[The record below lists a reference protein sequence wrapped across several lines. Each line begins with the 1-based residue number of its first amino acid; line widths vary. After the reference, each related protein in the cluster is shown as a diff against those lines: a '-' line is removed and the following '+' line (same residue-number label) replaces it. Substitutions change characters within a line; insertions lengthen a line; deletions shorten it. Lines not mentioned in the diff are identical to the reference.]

1 MFTVSSSRLRVA
13 LVFRAANTVND
24 GIVCDRV
31 WKPSF
36 FTKEFPFTICRNYF
50 CPIQVIMSRFFT
62 NILWILFAN
71 VFFWPEEMLKFY
83 FCIIP
88 SEIRKIEENFDI
100 WHRNFFVADVK
111 SYFCV
116 HFGPEPCDTNR
127 VDQLYISWF
136 SKQLFIL
143 SSIWFGIHFA
153 FFHQTFLWKE
163 KFRSIDYSHTSIAE
177 N

>member
-1 MFTVSSSRLRVA
+1 MFTVSSFTSRVTHLEITQKSCIQYRLYCMVY
-13 LVFRAANTVND
+13 LVCAYLSNQLFLELGNNES
-24 GIVCDRV
+24 IL
-31 WKPSF
+31 
-36 FTKEFPFTICRNYF
+36 
-50 CPIQVIMSRFFT
+50 T

-127 VDQLYISWF
+127 IDQLYISWF